1 MLIGGRVIC
10 RSSGLLSKRHVAT
23 VLLLGAAGLASVGC
37 DDIFGGSDLD
47 LTLAVSDTLVGPD
60 RPVTVTITATSTGD
74 AVAWGQGSSSC
85 QLTAVVRV
93 DGSDHSIDLRGCTDD
108 LVLQGVVAGGT
119 RVEQWSWSGQYLTDT
134 GFEPLPA
141 GRHELFAL
149 AGDLERSDGVGVRVQ
164 QE

>member
-1 MLIGGRVIC
+1 MIGTTSR
-10 RSSGLLSKRHVAT
+10 LLLKRHLAAM
-23 VLLLGAAGLASVGC
+23 LLLGAAGLASVAC
-37 DDIFGGSDLD
+37 DDLFGGTDLD

-119 RVEQWSWSGQYLTDT
+119 RVEQWSWNGQYLTDT

-141 GRHELFAL
+141 GRYELSAL
-149 AGDLERSDGVGVRVQ
+149 AGDLERSDGETVRV
-164 QE
+164 EGSGTE

>member
-1 MLIGGRVIC
+1 MIC
-10 RSSGLLSKRHVAT
+10 RTSGLLSKRLLAA
-23 VLLLGAAGLASVGC
+23 VLLLGAAGLASAGC
-37 DDIFGGSDLD
+37 DDLFGGTDLD

-93 DGSDHSIDLRGCTDD
+93 DGRDHSIDLRGCTDD

-119 RVEQWSWSGQYLTDT
+119 RVEQWSWSGEYLTDT
-134 GFEPLPA
+134 GFEPLPT
-141 GRHELFAL
+141 GRYDLFAL
-149 AGDLERSDGVGVRVQ
+149 AGDLERSDGEAVRVQ
-164 QE
+164 GE